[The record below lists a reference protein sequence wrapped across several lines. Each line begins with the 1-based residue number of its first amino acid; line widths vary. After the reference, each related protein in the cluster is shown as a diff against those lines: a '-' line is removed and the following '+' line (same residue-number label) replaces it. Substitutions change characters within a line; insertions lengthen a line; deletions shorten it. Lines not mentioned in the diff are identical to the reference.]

1 MDYRGDITGKVIRH
15 LRKEKHLSQE
25 VLSGLA
31 GISRTHLT
39 MIETGDKNAN
49 VDTLWKL
56 AGALDMRLS
65 ELFQHIEEAHE
76 RIEKDDP
83 GR

>member
-1 MDYRGDITGKVIRH
+1 MDYRTEITGSVIRQ
-15 LRKEKHLSQE
+15 LRQGRKISQE

-49 VDTLWKL
+49 VETLWKI
-56 AGALDMRLS
+56 AGALDMPLS
-65 ELFQHIEEAHE
+65 QLFQLVENAHE
-76 RIEKDDP
+76 EN
-83 GR
+83 G